1 MISSRPVQIILIG
14 FVLVLA
20 AWVLPLLM
28 VLRLVQSTFL
38 LNFLAYTAGVA
49 GLFMGII
56 GASMYVR
63 TNKK

>member
-38 LNFLAYTAGVA
+38 LNFLAYAAGVA